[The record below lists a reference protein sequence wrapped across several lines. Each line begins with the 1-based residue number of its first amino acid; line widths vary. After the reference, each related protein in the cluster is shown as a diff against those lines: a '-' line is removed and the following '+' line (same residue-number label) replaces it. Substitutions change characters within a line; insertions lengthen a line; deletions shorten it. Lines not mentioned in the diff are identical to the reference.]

1 MRLITSK
8 SGVLLWG
15 VQGLL
20 AALFLFAGGMKLV
33 LPLEMMKGPVP
44 LPGLFL
50 RFIGVVEVFGAVGLI
65 LPELLRIKRILTPL
79 AAAGLVIVM
88 IGATVITLAGGD
100 VAPAL
105 VPLGDGPLATVVAHG
120 RWRPVLGPSPSTLSM
135 FAMRSVGRSSPRAP
149 PALT

>member
-1 MRLITSK
+1 MRLITRE

-65 LPELLRIKRILTPL
+65 LPELLRIKRILTSL

-105 VPLGDGPLATVVAHG
+105 VPLMVGLLATVVANG
-120 RWRPVLGPSPSTLSM
+120 RWRPAPRPAPSHA
-135 FAMRSVGRSSPRAP
+135 AMLQ
-149 PALT
+149 PAN